1 MKKSLGPSDRLYPMP
16 CPLVLGGTME
26 HADALAVAWIAIG
39 GATPPTIVMALR
51 QSRRTL
57 ELIRETGE
65 FTVNIPRAADAAV
78 VDYFGI
84 VSGHDHDKFAETGWT
99 LEPASAVSAPLVAEC
114 PYNLECRVLT
124 EVDQGGSHVLVIGE
138 VVESHAEESIL
149 DESGSKVDVEKLDP
163 LIYIAGSREYR
174 RLGDKVADAFSAGK
188 SVKPE

>member
-1 MKKSLGPSDRLYPMP
+1 MKKALGPSDRLYPMP
-16 CPLVLGGTME
+16 CPLVLSGTME
-26 HADALAVAWIAIG
+26 KADALAVAWIAIG
-39 GATPPTIVMALR
+39 GAKPPTIVMALR

-99 LEPASAVSAPLVAEC
+99 LEPSSVISAPLIAQC
-114 PYNLECRVLT
+114 PYNLECRVLS
-124 EVDQGGSHVLVIGE
+124 EVDNGSHVLVIGE

-149 DESGSKVDVEKLDP
+149 DATGDKVDAGLLDP

-174 RLGDKVADAFSAGK
+174 RLGEKVGDAFSAGNAL
-188 SVKPE
+188 KPE